1 MINTRD
7 IPLSMTNK
15 LFVKIIGFLLFF
27 IAFNAY
33 AETAIKSV
41 RLWRAPDNTRI
52 VFDLSGP
59 AQHNMFMLNEP
70 NRMIIDISNIKL
82 ATSLNNLNLKNT
94 PIKSI
99 RNSTQNGKDL
109 RLVFDLS
116 NDVTPKVFSLTPNA
130 PYGDRLVVDLFDN
143 QPSTASQT
151 QQTTASQ
158 PVTPSTSTTTIKGN
172 RDIII
177 AIDPGH
183 GGEDPG
189 AIGAGKKREKD
200 VVLQIAK
207 RLQAQI
213 NQKKGFRA
221 ELTRTS
227 DYFIPLRQRPQIAR
241 KMGADLFIS
250 IHADAAPQS
259 SANGASVFAIS
270 GKGATSETARWL
282 ADTENRSDL
291 IGGAGSVS
299 LDGKDQVLAG
309 VLLDLSM
316 TAVMSSSL
324 EVGQKVLDNIGKTT
338 KLHKK
343 RVEQAGFV
351 VLKSPD
357 IPSILVETGFI
368 SNPTEARKLFTASH
382 QQALANG
389 IANGVSAYFQK
400 NPPPGTYLD
409 QLRNGGGQVA
419 AGART
424 TATTHKV
431 VRGDSLSGLA
441 NRYGVKIS
449 DIKSANNL
457 KNNNIQIGQTL
468 KIPAR

>member
-1 MINTRD
+1 MAIKR
-7 IPLSMTNK
+7 
-15 LFVKIIGFLLFF
+15 LFVNTVGILLLLVT
-27 IAFNAY
+27 FNAF
-33 AETAIKSV
+33 AETTIKGV

-59 AQHNMFMLNEP
+59 VKHNMFTLSGPE
-70 NRMIIDISNIKL
+70 RIIIDISNITL
-82 ATSLNNLNLKNT
+82 ATSLDDLNLKDT
-94 PIKSI
+94 PITSV
-99 RNSTQNGKDL
+99 RSSAQGSKDI

-116 NDVTPKVFSLTPNA
+116 TKVTPKVFTLPPNE
-130 PYGDRLVVDLFDN
+130 PYGNRLVVDLFDN
-143 QPSTASQT
+143 VSTTSTPTPPPKTEPAT
-151 QQTTASQ
+151 TTTTVTTTA
-158 PVTPSTSTTTIKGN
+158 PSPTITRS

-189 AIGAGKKREKD
+189 AIGSGGRKEKD
-200 VVLQIAK
+200 LVLQIAK
-207 RLQAQI
+207 ELQREL
-213 NQKKGFRA
+213 NQQNGFKA
-221 ELTRTS
+221 ELTRKT

-250 IHADAAPQS
+250 IHADAAPK
-259 SANGASVFAIS
+259 AAAYGASVFAIS
-270 GKGATSETARWL
+270 DRGATSETARWL

-324 EVGQKVLDNIGKTT
+324 DVGQKVLDNMGKTT
-338 KLHKK
+338 ALHKK

-368 SNPTEARKLFTASH
+368 SNPNEARKLATKSH
-382 QQALANG
+382 QQALSKS
-389 IANGVSAYFQK
+389 IRTGVVAYFQK

-409 QLRNGGGQVA
+409 QLRNGGQVA
-419 AGART
+419 AS
-424 TATTHKV
+424 THKV
-431 VRGDSLSGLA
+431 AKGDTLGA
-441 NRYGVKIS
+441 IAIRYGVKIA
-449 DIKSANNL
+449 DLKKANNL
-457 KNNNIQIGQTL
+457 ANDNIRIGQTL
-468 KIPAR
+468 KIPAK